1 MSGISGHMA
10 AGIVEAAEINS
21 IWATGYTEDPEEY
34 TVCSDFTQKK
44 IRGEKGKHFQGKM
57 PMHFAMGLR
66 LIHRSREIYC
76 PQLFLQIILMRQYTG
91 KLCGWDTDV
100 FERGDLGCLPE
111 NFNKM

>member
-44 IRGEKGKHFQGKM
+44 N
-57 PMHFAMGLR
+57 
-66 LIHRSREIYC
+66 
-76 PQLFLQIILMRQYTG
+76 
-91 KLCGWDTDV
+91 
-100 FERGDLGCLPE
+100 LG
-111 NFNKM
+111 